1 MTSTPVLTF
10 SELVR
15 AAEQDPAA
23 YHAVDK
29 RTRLRT
35 IQTHYRDEFEHIR
48 VQHQAGASGRN
59 TITQLTALA
68 DYLVRGIVRF
78 GMSEIKG
85 GEKLRDRIAICAL
98 GGYGRG
104 ELNPYSDID
113 LCLIYSGR
121 LDKTVQQLNEYLVP
135 MFWDVGF

>member
-1 MTSTPVLTF
+1 VNSASALTF

-15 AAEQDPAA
+15 AAETDPAA

-35 IQTHYRDEFEHIR
+35 IQTHYQDEFERIR
-48 VQHQAGASGRN
+48 AHHRDGASGRN
-59 TITQLTALA
+59 VIMQLTALA

-78 GMSEIKG
+78 GLSEIKG
-85 GEKLRDRIAICAL
+85 GEKLRSRIAICAL

-121 LDKTVQQLNEYLVP
+121 LDSTLKQLNEYLVP